1 MGEKRIFGILITDLT
16 SDKLKLEEELER
28 MLNLNI
34 NIEKKV
40 IKVKEILS
48 KINIIELNIN
58 KLKTYIGEDLTNNSV
73 LLTDGKKP
81 KK

>member
-28 MLNLNI
+28 MLNLNY

-40 IKVKEILS
+40 IKVKKILS